1 MKFFLVILISLVA
14 CTERSSSVATNSIYE
29 KLIQK
34 FDENRSLEDRA
45 FDQLVFTPSET
56 KANHSLNFKF
66 VVKDQLEREWLFKA
80 GPAASVDAITRLE
93 SLPSPL
99 PLAAPSSAGRGPV
112 SRFTPPIRS
121 TGRGPPRLLE

>member
-80 GPAASVDAITRLE
+80 GPAASVDGAVAVYNVYRMFGLE
-93 SLPSPL
+93 TPEIHYKTFRIN
-99 PLAAPSSAGRGPV
+99 GHEVRG
-112 SRFTPPIRS
+112 S
-121 TGRGPPRLLE
+121 